1 MLKSYHVFAC
11 ESSVSVLSHIQTIS
25 RFLQSPFEEGAL
37 VFSFLNCSG
46 SINDLIQQFVRCV
59 FHFDLI

>member
-1 MLKSYHVFAC
+1 MLKSCYVFAS
-11 ESSVSVLSHIQTIS
+11 ESSVSVLSHIQPIS

-37 VFSFLNCSG
+37 VFSFLNCS
-46 SINDLIQQFVRCV
+46 SVTNNLIQQFIRFD